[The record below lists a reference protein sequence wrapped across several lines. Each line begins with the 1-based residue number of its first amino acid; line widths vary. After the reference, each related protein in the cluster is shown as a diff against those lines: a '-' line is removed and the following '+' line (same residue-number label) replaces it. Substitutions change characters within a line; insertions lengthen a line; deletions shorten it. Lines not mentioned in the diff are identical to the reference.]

1 MWASCILQ
9 SDTHLIEPGSLNLL
23 QSEALNI
30 RATRIDG
37 KRLRVYVRATMPS
50 TRDEHLHHAHQAI
63 KALVLSLNVG
73 SLGYFYWKNG
83 PWAHPILTLSDDLD
97 GATEQQIALVTE
109 PPAASF
115 GELRPFSQ
123 MDEYRS
129 VLLFGVFARGSAH
142 VLENEYCRGLLLF
155 RMQFCDIDFRRDAFM
170 CFYRVLEH
178 FVTRRV
184 IGKPRLQNELKD
196 IQSCIRQLG
205 LGQDIAEELKELYLV
220 RSSQTAHAQNIQRK
234 ITADEVMKVKVFVDA
249 LLFKILFKE
258 ANEIMERRQE
268 AQGDG

>member
-1 MWASCILQ
+1 
-9 SDTHLIEPGSLNLL
+9 
-23 QSEALNI
+23 
-30 RATRIDG
+30 
-37 KRLRVYVRATMPS
+37 
-50 TRDEHLHHAHQAI
+50 
-63 KALVLSLNVG
+63 
-73 SLGYFYWKNG
+73 
-83 PWAHPILTLSDDLD
+83 
-97 GATEQQIALVTE
+97 
-109 PPAASF
+109 
-115 GELRPFSQ
+115 
-123 MDEYRS
+123 
-129 VLLFGVFARGSAH
+129 
-142 VLENEYCRGLLLF
+142 
-155 RMQFCDIDFRRDAFM
+155 M